1 MTARGRA
8 WTTSVFVFR
17 SPVHFGHALSVCRS
31 ALDNRR
37 SVSLDR
43 GFAVYVQNANAPAR
57 KPVTVPGLRAMKAEG
72 RRIAMLTAYDASF
85 AWQLEQAGV
94 DVALVG
100 DSLGMVM
107 QGHASTLPVTL
118 DHMVY
123 HTAMVARGVSAT
135 LLVADLPFMA
145 DRDVSHALEAG
156 ARLVGEAGAAMVK
169 IEGGAPHILDAI
181 AALTA
186 RAIPVCAHLGLTPQ
200 SVHKFGGFRIQ
211 GREQEAAE
219 RVLAEAR
226 SVQDAGADL
235 LVLEGVPTSLGEQVA
250 KALSI
255 PVIGIGAGPH
265 CDGQVL
271 VIQDMLG
278 ITRGKRP
285 KFSKDF
291 LAGRGSV
298 AEAIAAYVADVRS
311 GAFPA
316 PEHCFN

>member
-1 MTARGRA
+1 M
-8 WTTSVFVFR
+8 
-17 SPVHFGHALSVCRS
+17 
-31 ALDNRR
+31 
-37 SVSLDR
+37 
-43 GFAVYVQNANAPAR
+43 YVQNANAPER
-57 KPVTVPGLRAMKAEG
+57 KPVTVPGLLAMKTQG
-72 RRIAMLTAYDASF
+72 QRIVMLTAYDASF
-85 AWQLEQAGV
+85 AWQLEMAGI
-94 DVALVG
+94 DIALVG
-100 DSLGMVM
+100 DSLGMVV
-107 QGHASTLPVTL
+107 QGHRSTLPVTL

-123 HTAMVARGVSAT
+123 HTAAVARGLSAT

-145 DRDVSHALEAG
+145 DRDLAHVLEAG

-169 IEGGAPHILDAI
+169 IEGAAPHILEAI

-211 GREQEAAE
+211 GREQAAAD
-219 RVLAEAR
+219 RVLAEALA
-226 SVQDAGADL
+226 VQAAGADL
-235 LVLEGVPTSLGEQVA
+235 LVLEGVPVELGRRVTA
-250 KALSI
+250 ALTI

-271 VIQDMLG
+271 VIHDMLG
-278 ITRGKRP
+278 ITPGKRP

-291 LAGRGSV
+291 LAGRDSV
-298 AEAIAAYVADVRS
+298 AAAIAAYAADVRS